1 MRLYKSSN
9 GQWCG
14 TQREAQKNFPRDW
27 KETDVPTSKADLIAF
42 LNSHKVGGK
51 PAAENG
57 CAAAPL
63 SKPINPEAID
73 PEAYSWVS
81 WAYETLRRGDKKEAE
96 AMLLNGLNGKVNKLF
111 LSNGF
116 LIQ

>member
-9 GQWCG
+9 GQWVG

-27 KETDVPTSKADLIAF
+27 KETEVPTSKAELIAF
-42 LNSHKVGGK
+42 LNSYKVGGK

-57 CAAAPL
+57 GAAANS
-63 SKPINPEAID
+63 SKPVSLEAIS
-73 PEAYSWVS
+73 PEAYSWVN

-96 AMLLNGLNGKVNKLF
+96 AMLLNGLNGKVNK
-111 LSNGF
+111 
-116 LIQ
+116 

>member
-9 GQWCG
+9 GQWVG

-27 KETDVPTSKADLIAF
+27 KETEVPTSKAELIAF
-42 LNSHKVGGK
+42 LNSYKVGGK

-57 CAAAPL
+57 CAAANL
-63 SKPINPEAID
+63 SKPDSLEAIS
-73 PEAYSWVS
+73 PEAYSWVN

-96 AMLLNGLNGKVNKLF
+96 AMLLNGLNGQVKK
-111 LSNGF
+111 
-116 LIQ
+116 